1 MKRLRSEH
9 KGLCLIA
16 LLIAVAALIRVGITY
31 FSDDRPFTLL
41 KENADSLSAF
51 ESQTGAVHS
60 APASPSAQEAQRIA
74 PQGPLFAF
82 DPNHADSATLHRV
95 GFTDRQVRNLMAY
108 RRKGGIWHS
117 PDDLA
122 RLYGLHP
129 EDFQKLR
136 PYIRIAQADRRQ
148 EYHHDWE
155 ERPYPYGTPKG
166 EKPVLAERTEK
177 LAEGTVISLNQADT
191 TQLKMIPGIGSYY
204 AGKIVK
210 YRERLGGFISTRQL
224 SDIEGLPAGIARWF
238 EVEPGAHPTQIHIN
252 RADFKALVHHPY
264 LSYEQTKVIKNHIR
278 QYGPIRSWHDLRLYK
293 EFTDA
298 DFQRLAPY
306 FDFK

>member
-1 MKRLRSEH
+1 MKRLRSSH

-16 LLIAVAALIRVGITY
+16 LLIAVSALIRVGISH
-31 FSDDRPFTLL
+31 FSDEKPFALQ
-41 KENADSLSAF
+41 KENADSLEAF
-51 ESQTGAVHS
+51 ESQAEEAS
-60 APASPSAQEAQRIA
+60 ASPSKQGSQRIA

-82 DPNHADSATLHRV
+82 DPNHADSATLRRV

-117 PDDLA
+117 PDDLS

-148 EYHHDWE
+148 EYDRDWE
-155 ERPYPYGTPKG
+155 KSPYPYGTPKG
-166 EKPVLAERTEK
+166 EKPALTERTEK
-177 LAEGTVISLNQADT
+177 LAEGTVINLNQADT
-191 TQLKMIPGIGSYY
+191 TLLKMIPGIGSYY

-210 YRERLGGFISTRQL
+210 YRERLGGFISTHQL
-224 SDIEGLPAGIARWF
+224 TDIEGLPAGIARWF
-238 EVEPGAHPTQIHIN
+238 EVTPDAHPVQTHIN
-252 RADFKALVHHPY
+252 RADFKTLVRHPY

-298 DFQRLAPY
+298 DFQRLSPY

>member
-1 MKRLRSEH
+1 MKRLRSSH

-16 LLIAVAALIRVGITY
+16 LLIAVSALIRVGISH
-31 FSDDRPFTLL
+31 FSDEKPFALQ
-41 KENADSLSAF
+41 KENADSLEAF
-51 ESQTGAVHS
+51 ESQAEEAS
-60 APASPSAQEAQRIA
+60 ASPSKQGSQRIA

-82 DPNHADSATLHRV
+82 DPNHADSATLRRV

-117 PDDLA
+117 PDDLS

-148 EYHHDWE
+148 EYDRDWE
-155 ERPYPYGTPKG
+155 KSPYPYGTPKG
-166 EKPVLAERTEK
+166 EKPALTKRTEK
-177 LAEGTVISLNQADT
+177 LAEGTVINLNQADT
-191 TQLKMIPGIGSYY
+191 TLLKMIPGIGSYY

-210 YRERLGGFISTRQL
+210 YRERLGGFISTHQL
-224 SDIEGLPAGIARWF
+224 TDIEGLPAGIARWF
-238 EVEPGAHPTQIHIN
+238 EVTPDAHPVQTHIN
-252 RADFKALVHHPY
+252 RADFKTLVRHPY

-298 DFQRLAPY
+298 DFQRLSPY